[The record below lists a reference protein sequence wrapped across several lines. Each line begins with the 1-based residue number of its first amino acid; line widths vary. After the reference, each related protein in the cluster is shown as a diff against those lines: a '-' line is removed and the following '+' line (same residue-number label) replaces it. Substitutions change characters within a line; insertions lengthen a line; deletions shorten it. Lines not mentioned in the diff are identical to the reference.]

1 MKTPMRVALAGVGQR
16 GLQHLKALTSPPL
29 RELAQITAL
38 IDVNEENL
46 RAEKIA
52 RYAPAL
58 DISRAARF
66 TNVRDALKSSR
77 FDALYIAIPP
87 SMHQGEVAAA
97 AEAGV
102 HLFVEKPMS
111 LRIEEAEEMRRAIDK
126 AGVVSAV
133 GFQQRYAP
141 ANEAVHN
148 FLADKRVVMMTAI
161 HNGALE
167 HHSVKHTAAE
177 REGGPKNRVWAANRA
192 WSGTTVV
199 EAGIHQVDLMRYW
212 AGDIAWAEATYIHR
226 DEGDIKDGADNPY
239 AYRVALGFES
249 GAAGNLILSRLRR
262 TYYSDSYSSVL
273 WTNGHIKFEADGAA
287 AYCYDGDDP
296 PSARP
301 SIESLRRL
309 LPSPPPC
316 DPTVEIHRSFLMAA
330 AAGDSSGVRSTF
342 GGSMNSLAAVLGAN
356 LSDERGGER
365 VWL

>member
-1 MKTPMRVALAGVGQR
+1 MKTPARVALAGVGQR
-16 GLQHLKALTSPPL
+16 GLQHLNALTSPPL
-29 RELAQITAL
+29 RELAQVTAL

-46 RAEKIA
+46 RAEKLA

-66 TNVRDALKSSR
+66 TNVHDALKSSR

-87 SMHQGEVAAA
+87 SMHQGEAVAAA
-97 AEAGV
+97 EKGI

-111 LRIEEAEEMRRAIDK
+111 LCIEEAEEMRRAIDK

-133 GFQQRYAP
+133 GFQQRYVP

-177 REGGPKNRVWAANRA
+177 RQGGPKNRVWAANRA

-212 AGDIAWAEATYIHR
+212 AGDIAWVEATYVHR
-226 DEGDIKDGADNPY
+226 DESDIQDGADNPY

-262 TYYSDSYSSVL
+262 TYYSDAYASVL

-287 AYCYDGDDP
+287 AYSYDGDDP
-296 PSARP
+296 PPMRP

-316 DPTVEIHRSFLMAA
+316 DPTVEIHRSFLKAA
-330 AAGDSSGVRSTF
+330 AAGDASGIRSTF

-365 VWL
+365 IWL

>member
-1 MKTPMRVALAGVGQR
+1 MKTPARVALAGLGQR
-16 GLQHLKALTSPPL
+16 GLQHLNALTSPPL

-46 RAEKIA
+46 RLDKLA

-58 DISRAARF
+58 DSSSAARF
-66 TNVRDALKSSR
+66 TNVHDALKSRR

-87 SMHQGEVAAA
+87 SMHEGEAAA
-97 AEAGV
+97 SAEAGV

-111 LRIEEAEEMRRAIDK
+111 LCMEQAEEMRRAIDK

-133 GFQQRYAP
+133 GFQQRYVP

-148 FLADKRVVMMTAI
+148 FLADKRVVMITAV

-177 REGGPKNRVWAANRA
+177 RQGGPKNRVWTANRA

-212 AGDIAWAEATYIHR
+212 AGDIAWVEATYIHR
-226 DEGDIKDGADNPY
+226 DESDIEDGADNPY

-249 GAAGNLILSRLRR
+249 GAAGNLIISRLRR
-262 TYYSDSYSSVL
+262 TYYSDSYTSVL

-287 AYCYDGDDP
+287 AYYYDGDDP
-296 PSARP
+296 PPTRP

-316 DPTVEIHRSFLMAA
+316 DPTVEIHRAFLNAA
-330 AAGDSSGVRSTF
+330 ASGDPSSIRSTF